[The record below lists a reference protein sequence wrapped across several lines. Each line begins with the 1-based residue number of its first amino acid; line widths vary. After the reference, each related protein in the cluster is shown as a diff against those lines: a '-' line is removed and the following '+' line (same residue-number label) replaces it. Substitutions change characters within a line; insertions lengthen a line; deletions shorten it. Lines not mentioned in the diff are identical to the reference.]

1 MHLSLEGCT
10 WTAWAE
16 PPPLPPCPCNSN
28 NPPMVLY
35 IVCRYGYFLELP
47 VCIFNWLLLN
57 KGFFSISVQ
66 VFPDNF
72 MRREV
77 CSFVV
82 HCTFTDDGCKWIG
95 EVRHLEVKLWPNGN
109 LWRYICSNIFKRCN
123 VLLSVFLFQPL
134 WLLVLTVTCL
144 QDRKSKGLVV

>member
-1 MHLSLEGCT
+1 
-10 WTAWAE
+10 
-16 PPPLPPCPCNSN
+16 
-28 NPPMVLY
+28 MVLY
-35 IVCRYGYFLELP
+35 IVCRSGYFLELP
-47 VCIFNWLLLN
+47 TCIFNWLLLN
-57 KGFFSISVQ
+57 KGVFSISVQ

-109 LWRYICSNIFKRCN
+109 L
-123 VLLSVFLFQPL
+123 
-134 WLLVLTVTCL
+134 
-144 QDRKSKGLVV
+144 